1 MDPSFVLSLFSTG
14 WSLLLPSSP
23 PRPSLRVS
31 LDRISEGEVALSA
44 SVAISIGDPE
54 SLFED
59 PTTLLRLALAS
70 ANELAGKHSLQRSQA
85 CFWRNFT
92 KYNHGKM
99 PRGSQHNSSI
109 SANQKISV
117 RTLQN
122 ESPQSDCCFV
132 SHWSSWMLEGSYQ
145 PPWAP

>member
-23 PRPSLRVS
+23 PSPSLRVS
-31 LDRISEGEVALSA
+31 LDRVSEGEVALSA

-70 ANELAGKHSLQRSQA
+70 LKKCYQA
-85 CFWRNFT
+85 
-92 KYNHGKM
+92 M
-99 PRGSQHNSSI
+99 
-109 SANQKISV
+109 
-117 RTLQN
+117 
-122 ESPQSDCCFV
+122 
-132 SHWSSWMLEGSYQ
+132 
-145 PPWAP
+145 